1 MRIRMLS
8 LENDVRRANEEKQKS
23 ERERQRIE
31 AEVARLRNQ
40 QPQIPTR
47 APIPDPQIPAS
58 GRTPEQLAAREFVAQ
73 WSNGYPQPQMAHND
87 TQSTMTGL
95 AGQFNNMHVNHAHE
109 IEQMLERTA
118 DAATANIPVERLHLA
133 NSEDQHIKAFA
144 QQVESNEMIYKSK
157 IENIAMMKMMQ
168 NTSGTDMT
176 LSIAEAMAEAQRL
189 AIKLRKSKEQ
199 MKKVKALSEIF
210 NVEIPQPIIRTPPPG
225 SNIRR
230 GDGPNLKYIEKRVPA
245 FDPDKDPNACFK
257 IFMEDLNEIASD
269 QYYSE
274 GDWRAI
280 FDCLLRGETRY
291 EYKQCLRNG
300 KTFMYIVQHLGK
312 MYTKK
317 KSIEDEQKEL
327 EKFARRPQE
336 DLIKAMGRYETQI
349 TKLQYLYDAHVFP
362 NILQVK
368 MEQGLMAMVTPKT
381 KQHLVMKNTEALLT
395 GAPLQFSDL
404 LKQAEKFEK
413 NYNEVPTMP
422 LSISSNTVDLQRTI
436 TAQNSKINDLM
447 KKTPQY
453 TDEFTS
459 EVKDFISVASA
470 HFKRERSLEKKAASS
485 KPAYRSS
492 SGGRK
497 TPTQQ
502 PQQQADVEMTDVS
515 YQTKSYPDKK
525 NRADRKYTDEKSKRE
540 KEKLKKMYEEKKK
553 AGLIPS
559 TYNKGYNQDNR
570 GRSNTPGK
578 SNEQRSSSN
587 TSQKSSGSHSRS
599 NSANNDNKQSAHSQ
613 LSIDIWHDSNYLTC
627 TLCTLQHP
635 PYREL
640 CPASGNA

>member
-1 MRIRMLS
+1 
-8 LENDVRRANEEKQKS
+8 
-23 ERERQRIE
+23 
-31 AEVARLRNQ
+31 
-40 QPQIPTR
+40 
-47 APIPDPQIPAS
+47 
-58 GRTPEQLAAREFVAQ
+58 
-73 WSNGYPQPQMAHND
+73 
-87 TQSTMTGL
+87 
-95 AGQFNNMHVNHAHE
+95 
-109 IEQMLERTA
+109 
-118 DAATANIPVERLHLA
+118 
-133 NSEDQHIKAFA
+133 
-144 QQVESNEMIYKSK
+144 
-157 IENIAMMKMMQ
+157 
-168 NTSGTDMT
+168 
-176 LSIAEAMAEAQRL
+176 
-189 AIKLRKSKEQ
+189 
-199 MKKVKALSEIF
+199 
-210 NVEIPQPIIRTPPPG
+210 
-225 SNIRR
+225 
-230 GDGPNLKYIEKRVPA
+230 
-245 FDPDKDPNACFK
+245 
-257 IFMEDLNEIASD
+257 
-269 QYYSE
+269 
-274 GDWRAI
+274 
-280 FDCLLRGETRY
+280 
-291 EYKQCLRNG
+291 
-300 KTFMYIVQHLGK
+300 
-312 MYTKK
+312 
-317 KSIEDEQKEL
+317 
-327 EKFARRPQE
+327 
-336 DLIKAMGRYETQI
+336 
-349 TKLQYLYDAHVFP
+349 
-362 NILQVK
+362 
-368 MEQGLMAMVTPKT
+368 
-381 KQHLVMKNTEALLT
+381 
-395 GAPLQFSDL
+395 
-404 LKQAEKFEK
+404 
-413 NYNEVPTMP
+413 MP

-447 KKTPQY
+447 KKAPQY

-553 AGLIPS
+553 AGLIPN
-559 TYNKGYNQDNR
+559 TNKGYNQDNR